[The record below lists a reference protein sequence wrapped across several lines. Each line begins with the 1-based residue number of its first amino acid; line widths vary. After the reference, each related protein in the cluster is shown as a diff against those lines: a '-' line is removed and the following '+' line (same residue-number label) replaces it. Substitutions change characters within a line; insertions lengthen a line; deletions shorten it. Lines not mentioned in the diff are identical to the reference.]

1 MTHKIKDLN
10 RRNLSFANSKIREVL
25 PEYFVDTYPNIITF
39 LEKYYEYL
47 EGDYVDSFKEDIV
60 DLLVSRDI
68 QQADLDKVD
77 LLFSEIASDINSG
90 SFFGDPRIMGTLLAK
105 FYRVKGSR
113 NSIEGFFRGFYGE
126 EVEVEYPKKQMFI
139 VGESQIGYES
149 LKFIQNN
156 ALYQIFSIL
165 IKSPIAL
172 SDYGDLYKRLVHP
185 AGFYFASLLQIV
197 SLGNSVPVPQ
207 EAPSPLDSGEALL
220 IAGTASISY
229 DIPTTEMIAL
239 IDENGV
245 LYRARLSSP
254 DILNDY
260 DDASSDILALNGAYR
275 SIAEWM
281 SPNSFKFDD
290 SADSIGPDFSL
301 NFETMDNNHYS
312 SYSDSANSFTF

>member
-254 DILNDY
+254 DILND
-260 DDASSDILALNGAYR
+260 
-275 SIAEWM
+275 
-281 SPNSFKFDD
+281 
-290 SADSIGPDFSL
+290 
-301 NFETMDNNHYS
+301 
-312 SYSDSANSFTF
+312 